1 MTITRLV
8 PDRPE
13 DLDRLPD
20 LPDVRDA
27 FAFGSR
33 APGWSLEES
42 ERTRAAGRLIGFIAL
57 AGLGTGLGL
66 WIAGAIV
73 TSVIRGLLS

>member
-13 DLDRLPD
+13 DLDR

-42 ERTRAAGRLIGFIAL
+42 ERTRAAGRLIGFVAL